1 MLGSR
6 QQRSDTFAKQA
17 FPTNGNGIER
27 CTVKTVP
34 HRDSFVPAGCITRQ
48 LEGHP
53 NSRGTTR
60 REQHFI
66 ESAGGEL
73 GTPAREVYRNLI
85 GIAPR
90 TERELVKLR
99 SHRINNAL
107 VTVLDLMYN
116 IAMEIHYLAT
126 LNILYEDT
134 ITFRDHI

>member
-34 HRDSFVPAGCITRQ
+34 HRDSLVSAGCITCQ

-53 NSRGTTR
+53 NGRGTTR

-66 ESAGGEL
+66 ESAGGEF
-73 GTPAREVYRNLI
+73 GKTAREVYRNLI

-90 TERELVKLR
+90 AERELVKLR
-99 SHRINNAL
+99 FHRINNAL
-107 VTVLDLMYN
+107 VTVSDLMHT

-126 LNILYEDT
+126 LNIRYEDT
-134 ITFRDHI
+134 VTFRDHI